1 MSGYFNIYMK
11 LVLILILCI
20 FIVLLGI
27 ILTNNK
33 HEGFT
38 SKNNKNKQIKFLNT
52 DEACKM
58 IKDIDY
64 FHNLTQ
70 ADLTARK
77 FIKDSTNVTESYCNN
92 YLYFNN
98 EEKEKLTKTIQSLPD
113 NELFSKWSFAK
124 MSTSV
129 EDGFPHTH
137 KDTIFLSEYTIN
149 EKPDRLL
156 FVLVHEQMHVMQRKK
171 PELFDKLYT
180 KYYPFKKGKLGL
192 SDKVVKKMRSNPDTR
207 FTPESDYMYIDGDD
221 RLYYLCA
228 VYSQEIPTSLG
239 DVKYIA
245 VNLDHDKEKEIY
257 KGSEDIMDISG
268 MSNFNNFFS
277 IDSNHYHPNE
287 ISAEIIGLYYSDKQN
302 RIYSHHDIL
311 QKIDSPTIIGEF
323 IYNKDN
329 NNSKQIKLY

>member
-1 MSGYFNIYMK
+1 MK

-38 SKNNKNKQIKFLNT
+38 NKNNKNKQITFLNT
-52 DEACKM
+52 NEACKM

-64 FHNLTQ
+64 FQNLTQ

-77 FIKDSTNVTESYCNN
+77 FIKDSKNVTESYCNN
-92 YLYFNN
+92 YLHFNN
-98 EEKEKLTKTIQSLPD
+98 EEKEKITESIQSLPD

-149 EKPDRLL
+149 EEPDRLL

-171 PELFDKLYT
+171 PELFNKLYT
-180 KYYPFKKGKLGL
+180 KYYPFKRGKLEVL
-192 SDKVVKKMRSNPDTR
+192 DKYISRIRSNPDTR
-207 FTPESDYMYIDGDD
+207 YIPDNDYVLKTKKDD
-221 RLYYLCA
+221 YYYLCA
-228 VYSQEIPTSLG
+228 YYGDKDPKHLGAVLYAAIKCKYNSEKNTYETTDDITSISNIPEFET
-239 DVKYIA
+239 
-245 VNLDHDKEKEIY
+245 
-257 KGSEDIMDISG
+257 
-268 MSNFNNFFS
+268 FFKLTN
-277 IDSNHYHPNE
+277 NHYHPNE
-287 ISAEIIGLYYSDKQN
+287 ISAELIAMHYSKHNIESCDALN
-302 RIYSHHDIL
+302 NTRIWL
-311 QKIDSPTIIGEF
+311 NE
-323 IYNKDN
+323 NVA
-329 NNSKQIKLY
+329 

>member
-1 MSGYFNIYMK
+1 MK

-33 HEGFT
+33 QEGFT

-137 KDTIFLSEYTIN
+137 KDTIFFSEN
-149 EKPDRLL
+149 FCNQL
-156 FVLVHEQMHVMQRKK
+156 
-171 PELFDKLYT
+171 
-180 KYYPFKKGKLGL
+180 
-192 SDKVVKKMRSNPDTR
+192 N
-207 FTPESDYMYIDGDD
+207 
-221 RLYYLCA
+221 
-228 VYSQEIPTSLG
+228 
-239 DVKYIA
+239 
-245 VNLDHDKEKEIY
+245 NY
-257 KGSEDIMDISG
+257 K
-268 MSNFNNFFS
+268 
-277 IDSNHYHPNE
+277 HY
-287 ISAEIIGLYYSDKQN
+287 G
-302 RIYSHHDIL
+302 
-311 QKIDSPTIIGEF
+311 KIDDALKSFGCARMART
-323 IYNKDN
+323 
-329 NNSKQIKLY
+329 